1 MEKKTKKTYDR
12 TVAAELLE
20 MWQKSRRKKDPDTIA
35 EALGYS
41 RPVID
46 RALLYGYVSMP
57 ELPGLITKFF
67 TDRIQKE
74 IAMSQELKQ
83 LTDLQKP

>member
-1 MEKKTKKTYDR
+1 MEKKTKKTYER

-35 EALGYS
+35 ETLGYS

-57 ELPGLITKFF
+57 ELPGLITQFF
-67 TDRIQKE
+67 MDRIQSE
-74 IAMSQELKQ
+74 INQAKQ
-83 LTDLQKP
+83 LKTLSELQKP